1 MRSGFARLHPLV
13 DLTFFVLVLAFAM
26 FLSHPAVQL
35 AGLVCAALFAL
46 RCTGRGFGRRMAI
59 LLPLMLLAAV
69 VNPLV
74 SHQGVTV
81 LFRFPSGNACTLES
95 VLYGISA
102 AVRLGTAVLW
112 FMGWNAVM
120 TSDKFVYLFGRILPS
135 LSLTLSMG
143 LRFVP
148 RLLRRTR
155 EVAQAQK
162 LARPAERGWLAGIRR
177 AGRVVSIVVTW
188 ALENALDTAD
198 SMKSRGYGLPK
209 RTAFSLFR
217 FTLRDGICLGVLAAL
232 GGIVLA
238 GSLTGGLKWWYYPAP
253 GGAAGVQAALW
264 IPASYLPSFK
274 TTPVVLSAS
283 FAVLPSG
290 IPGTSI
296 ISSSSSPGTSSSS
309 FPLKYHPLTY
319 TLLERSYKF
328 AVPGNKLT
336 L

>member
-13 DLTFFVLVLAFAM
+13 NLTFFVLVLAFAM

-46 RCTGRGFGRRMAI
+46 RCTGRGFGRRMAM

-162 LARPAERGWLAGIRR
+162 LSQPAQRGWLAGIRR

-217 FTLRDGICLGVLAAL
+217 FTLRDGICLGILAAL
-232 GGIVLA
+232 DGAVLA

-253 GGAAGVQAALW
+253 GGATGVQAALW
-264 IPASYLPSFK
+264 TVAF
-274 TTPVVLSAS
+274 VLLA
-283 FAVLPSG
+283 A
-290 IPGTSI
+290 
-296 ISSSSSPGTSSSS
+296 
-309 FPLKYHPLTY
+309 FPLIFDAK
-319 TLLERSYKF
+319 EAIQWRASRSR
-328 AVPGNKLT
+328 T
-336 L
+336 